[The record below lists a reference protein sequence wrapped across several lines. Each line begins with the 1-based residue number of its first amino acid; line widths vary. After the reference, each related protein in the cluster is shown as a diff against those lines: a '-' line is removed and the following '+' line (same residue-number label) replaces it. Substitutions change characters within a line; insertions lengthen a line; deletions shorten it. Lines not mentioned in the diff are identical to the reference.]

1 MRLRPLPDSFYR
13 GMPLTSSSRKC
24 ESLAGSSK
32 VWPTYER
39 EKMSDDAGPRV
50 RFCDEYE
57 NLMDEFVRALSA
69 WTQLRCFQEDPPPSN
84 IPSHQFPAKLAPGN
98 LPKVELARCCGSYIA
113 AMWALRMHS
122 RTCLLCQETLRVQV
136 NGDAAPP
143 ARLSPSCC

>member
-1 MRLRPLPDSFYR
+1 MSGLL
-13 GMPLTSSSRKC
+13 
-24 ESLAGSSK
+24 
-32 VWPTYER
+32 YER

-84 IPSHQFPAKLAPGN
+84 IPSHQFPARLAPGN
-98 LPKVELARCCGSYIA
+98 LAKAELARCCGSYIA

-122 RTCLLCQETLRVQV
+122 RTCLLCQETLRVQI
-136 NGDAAPP
+136 NGNAAPP
-143 ARLSPSCC
+143 ARFSPSRC